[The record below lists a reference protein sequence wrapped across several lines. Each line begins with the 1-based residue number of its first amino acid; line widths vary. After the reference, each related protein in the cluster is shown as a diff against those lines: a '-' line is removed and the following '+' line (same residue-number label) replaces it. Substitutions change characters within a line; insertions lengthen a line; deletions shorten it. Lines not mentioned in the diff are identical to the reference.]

1 MDTKPKRQ
9 KRERKCQ
16 NIKARFKHIQLVV
29 QEVAEQLIK
38 IPQCCQLANFLS
50 ANIMNSKEF

>member
-1 MDTKPKRQ
+1 MGTKPKRE
-9 KRERKCQ
+9 KKRKC
-16 NIKARFKHIQLVV
+16 RFKHIQLVV